1 MTMLKY
7 FYDNDLVRI
16 YDKTPT
22 NWREAINVASENL
35 KEKNII
41 TDEYV
46 REVIKN
52 VETNGAYI
60 VITPGVVM
68 PHALATGQGVLG
80 TGIGFAKFSEPV
92 SFEDGN
98 PDKQGKLFFTL
109 AAKDETQHLENIQN
123 LMTLLMT
130 DGMIEALSDIETLA
144 DFVQVM
150 GQFENTPAEQRG
162 ENDE

>member
-16 YDKTPT
+16 YDETPKQ
-22 NWREAINVASENL
+22 WQVALRVASENL
-35 KEKNII
+35 KEKGII
-41 TDEYV
+41 TDDYV
-46 REVIKN
+46 NEIIKN
-52 VETNGAYI
+52 VDTNGAYI
-60 VITPGVVM
+60 VITPGVIM
-68 PHALATGQGVLG
+68 PHALATGPGVLG

-92 SFEDGN
+92 SFEEGN
-98 PDKQGKLFFTL
+98 PDKEGKLFFTL

-130 DGMIEALSDIETLA
+130 DGMIEALSDIETMA

-150 GQFENTPAEQRG
+150 GQFENTPAEQ
-162 ENDE
+162 